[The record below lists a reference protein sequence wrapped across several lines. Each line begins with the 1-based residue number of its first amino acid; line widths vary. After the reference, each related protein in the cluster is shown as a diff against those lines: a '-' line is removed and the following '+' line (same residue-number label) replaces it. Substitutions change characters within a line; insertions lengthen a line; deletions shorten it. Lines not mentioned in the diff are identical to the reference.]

1 MDRLAGEQP
10 DRQVK
15 DVQQKVGFQMMR
27 VYGVAA
33 DSEGNIYAA
42 DQAVGAIFIFPHDP
56 ERARCN

>member
-1 MDRLAGEQP
+1 M
-10 DRQVK
+10 K

-42 DQAVGAIFIFPHDP
+42 DQGGGSHLHFSHMRTR
-56 ERARCN
+56 RARCN